1 MGNIYDSLKNVFQDL
16 KKENSTNNT
25 FIPLIL
31 VLLSIPLVYIV
42 NSIALGILFVSIFIS
57 FKRENFSFQKNLMFP
72 IALYLLMAL
81 SFIWSIDKDS
91 TVKALSKEVALLIIP
106 LAFLFM
112 KNFTE
117 EQKQKI
123 MRFYSYGIFLF
134 VIFYFLKA
142 VVRFALTQ
150 NTDVFF
156 YHELVT
162 KDVNAIHVSVY
173 VAIAFFYFLRKTSKA
188 LIDYVALPILL
199 TMIFLLSSKN
209 IIVVFVVLL
218 IIYSIFY
225 VKISKRMRVRNLLV
239 FIAILISVGF
249 LGKIRERFM
258 IEYESNMSDSSI
270 NDVIGKGDGIVYNV
284 SIKQAWT
291 KEKFQQNDFFPGT
304 AFRVYQFRI
313 FKELVT
319 EENVFFTGFGL
330 NASYPKIKEKAI
342 HYNVFM
348 GDESNEFE
356 GYQSKNFHNQYVQNF
371 AELGVF
377 GFLILVAMLLINFR
391 NAIKSKDFVHFAFAI
406 LMISLFLTESFL
418 WRQRG
423 VVFFTVLY
431 CLFNSKNLIKA
442 HNINT

>member
-1 MGNIYDSLKNVFQDL
+1 MGNVFQDL

>member
-1 MGNIYDSLKNVFQDL
+1 MANIYNSLKNVFQNL
-16 KKENSTNNT
+16 KKENSANT
-25 FIPLIL
+25 AFVPIIL
-31 VLLSIPLVYIV
+31 LLLSIPLAYVL
-42 NSIALGILFVSIFIS
+42 NSIALGILIISVIIFY
-57 FKRENFSFQKNLMFP
+57 KKEQFSLQRNLIYP

-91 TVKALSKEVALLIIP
+91 TLKALSKELALLLIP

-123 MRFYSYGIFLF
+123 IRFYSYGIFIF
-134 VIFYFLKA
+134 VIFYYLKA
-142 VVRFALTQ
+142 IIRFAMTQ
-150 NTDVFF
+150 DTGVFF

-173 VAIAFFYFLRKTSKA
+173 LSIAFFYFLRKHTKNI
-188 LIDYVALPILL
+188 IDYIALPSILA
-199 TMIFLLSSKN
+199 MIFLLSSKN

-218 IIYSIFY
+218 IVYTIFY
-225 VKISKRMRVRNLLV
+225 IKVSKRMRVRNLIV
-239 FIAILISVGF
+239 FIAILVSVGF

-258 IEYESNMSDSSI
+258 IEYESNMSDSTV
-270 NDVIGKGDGIVYNV
+270 NDVIEGHGTVYNV
-284 SIKQAWT
+284 SIRQAWT
-291 KEKFQQNDFFPGT
+291 NEKFKQNDFFPGT

-330 NASYPKIKEKAI
+330 NASYPKIKEKGI
-342 HYNVFM
+342 HYNIFM
-348 GDESNEFE
+348 GDEANQFE

-377 GFLILVAMLLINFR
+377 GFLLLVGMLLINLR

-431 CLFNSKNLIKA
+431 CLFNSRNLIKA
-442 HNINT
+442 QNTNI